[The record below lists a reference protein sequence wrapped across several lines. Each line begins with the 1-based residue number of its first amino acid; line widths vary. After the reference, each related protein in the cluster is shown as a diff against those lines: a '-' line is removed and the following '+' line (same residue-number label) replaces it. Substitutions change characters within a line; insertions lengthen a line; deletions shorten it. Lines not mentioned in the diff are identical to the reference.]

1 LDAVGTM
8 AVGCIN
14 CCGSVTLDK
23 KALLSLM
30 AVSPVGAPDNLV
42 ERERHQCEIRP
53 DQRAVTAWN
62 SVSISIQ
69 PKLAPAR
76 SMAVD

>member
-1 LDAVGTM
+1 LDAAGTI

-14 CCGSVTLDK
+14 CCGSVTFDK

-42 ERERHQCEIRP
+42 ERERHQCENRP
-53 DQRAVTAWN
+53 DQRALTAWN
-62 SVSISIQ
+62 SASISIQ
-69 PKLAPAR
+69 PKLAPVP
-76 SMAVD
+76 SMTVV